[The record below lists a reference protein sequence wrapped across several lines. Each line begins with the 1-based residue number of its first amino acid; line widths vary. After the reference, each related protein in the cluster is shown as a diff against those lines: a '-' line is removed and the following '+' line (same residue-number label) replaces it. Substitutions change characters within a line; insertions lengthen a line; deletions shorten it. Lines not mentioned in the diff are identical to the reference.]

1 MSKPKDELR
10 ESIARAKKTAKEI
23 EPKPCPKHGKQTA
36 NNCDECL
43 RYVGEWFA
51 HGYMMQN
58 IEAHENMADTLDSF
72 KELLKGKK
80 GEKKVSTIAELEAR
94 MKRNAK
100 R

>member
-1 MSKPKDELR
+1 MSKPKDEFR
-10 ESIARAKKTAKEI
+10 EFLERSKKLAKEI
-23 EPKPCPKHGKQTA
+23 EPKPCPKHGKKLA

-43 RYVGEWFA
+43 HYVGDWFA
-51 HGYMMQN
+51 HGYLTQN
-58 IEAHENMADTLDSF
+58 IEAHESWADSLDAF

-80 GEKKVSTIAELEAR
+80 GEKKANTIDELEAR